1 MSYRFTLAAVA
12 AVLTLTGCAKSKTA
26 EQAPAFDFGSTRVTV
41 THIPTK
47 TDDGTKLYV
56 TIDGKDAGTLGIGES
71 MEVQLPEGKHKV
83 GGYARSLIG
92 RVTISPV
99 EVATSRDVISH
110 VTYSVANLK
119 PTFLVRA
126 STPVPKPKSE
136 SIPAEPV
143 PSIPKQIEA
152 PAAAEQAQAATPA
165 APVTAPQT
173 QAATPAAP
181 VTAPQTQ
188 AATPAAPVTAP
199 QTQAATPA
207 APVTAPQTQAATPA
221 APVTPQ
227 ETQTPKVTELTPTTQ
242 SQTSQA
248 TQDSATPVITDLTSA
263 PQT

>member
-12 AVLTLTGCAKSKTA
+12 AVIALTGCAKTKTA
-26 EQAPAFDFGSTRVTV
+26 DQAPAFDFGSTRLTV
-41 THIPTK
+41 AHVPTK

-56 TIDGKDAGTLGIGES
+56 TIDDKEAGALGTGES

-92 RVTISPV
+92 RVTIAPV
-99 EVATSRDVISH
+99 EVATSRDAVSH

-143 PSIPKQIEA
+143 PSLPKDIEA
-152 PAAAEQAQAATPA
+152 PAAAEQSQASATPADAPAATAVVTQQTSATSATSTTSAPVATQPVQTATPATPA
-165 APVTAPQT
+165 ATQQT
-173 QAATPAAP
+173 QTAAPAA
-181 VTAPQTQ
+181 
-188 AATPAAPVTAP
+188 
-199 QTQAATPA
+199 
-207 APVTAPQTQAATPA
+207 
-221 APVTPQ
+221 
-227 ETQTPKVTELTPTTQ
+227 QTPVVTDLTPTTQ

-248 TQDSATPVITDLTSA
+248 TQSTTAPEVTDLTSE
-263 PQT
+263 PQA

>member
-12 AVLTLTGCAKSKTA
+12 AVIALTGCAKTKTA
-26 EQAPAFDFGSTRVTV
+26 DQAPAFDFGSTRLTV
-41 THIPTK
+41 AHVPTK

-56 TIDGKDAGTLGIGES
+56 TIDDKEAGALGTGES

-92 RVTISPV
+92 RVTIAPV
-99 EVATSRDVISH
+99 EVATSRDAVSH

-143 PSIPKQIEA
+143 PSLPKDIEA
-152 PAAAEQAQAATPA
+152 PAAAEQSQASATPADAPAATAVVTQQTSATSATSTTSASTTPAPVATQPVQTATPATPATPA
-165 APVTAPQT
+165 ATQQT
-173 QAATPAAP
+173 QTAAPAA
-181 VTAPQTQ
+181 
-188 AATPAAPVTAP
+188 
-199 QTQAATPA
+199 
-207 APVTAPQTQAATPA
+207 
-221 APVTPQ
+221 
-227 ETQTPKVTELTPTTQ
+227 QTPVVTDLTPTTQ

-248 TQDSATPVITDLTSA
+248 TQSTTAPEVTDLTSE
-263 PQT
+263 PQA

>member
-12 AVLTLTGCAKSKTA
+12 AVIALTGCAKTKTA
-26 EQAPAFDFGSTRVTV
+26 DQAPAFDFGSTRLTV
-41 THIPTK
+41 AHVPTK

-56 TIDGKDAGTLGIGES
+56 TIDDKEAGALGTGES

-92 RVTISPV
+92 RVTIAPV
-99 EVATSRDVISH
+99 EVATSRDAVSH

-143 PSIPKQIEA
+143 PSLPKDIEA
-152 PAAAEQAQAATPA
+152 PAVAEQSQASATPADAPAATAAVTQQTSATSATSTTSASATPA
-165 APVTAPQT
+165 AVATQPVQTATP
-173 QAATPAAP
+173 ATPAATQQTQTAAP
-181 VTAPQTQ
+181 APQT
-188 AATPAAPVTAP
+188 PAVTD
-199 QTQAATPA
+199 
-207 APVTAPQTQAATPA
+207 
-221 APVTPQ
+221 
-227 ETQTPKVTELTPTTQ
+227 LTPTTQ

-248 TQDSATPVITDLTSA
+248 TQSSTTPEVTDLTSA
-263 PQT
+263 PQA

>member
-12 AVLTLTGCAKSKTA
+12 AVIALTGCAKTKTA
-26 EQAPAFDFGSTRVTV
+26 DQAPAFDFGSTRLTV
-41 THIPTK
+41 AHVPTK

-56 TIDGKDAGTLGIGES
+56 TIDDKEAGALGTGES

-92 RVTISPV
+92 RVTIAPV
-99 EVATSRDVISH
+99 EVATSRDAVSH

-143 PSIPKQIEA
+143 PSLPKDIEA
-152 PAAAEQAQAATPA
+152 PAAAEQSQASATPADAPAATTVVTQQTSATSATSTTSASTTPAPVATQPVQTATPATPA
-165 APVTAPQT
+165 ATQQT
-173 QAATPAAP
+173 QTAAPAA
-181 VTAPQTQ
+181 
-188 AATPAAPVTAP
+188 
-199 QTQAATPA
+199 
-207 APVTAPQTQAATPA
+207 
-221 APVTPQ
+221 
-227 ETQTPKVTELTPTTQ
+227 QTPVVTDLTPTTQ

-248 TQDSATPVITDLTSA
+248 TQSTTAPEVTDLTSE
-263 PQT
+263 PQA

>member
-12 AVLTLTGCAKSKTA
+12 AVIALTGCAKTKTA
-26 EQAPAFDFGSTRVTV
+26 DQAPAFDFGSTRLTV
-41 THIPTK
+41 AHVPTK

-56 TIDGKDAGTLGIGES
+56 TIDDKEAGALGTGES

-92 RVTISPV
+92 RVTIAPV
-99 EVATSRDVISH
+99 EVATSRDAVSH

-143 PSIPKQIEA
+143 PSLPKDIEA
-152 PAAAEQAQAATPA
+152 PAVAEQSQASATPADAPAATAVVTQQTSATSATSTTSASATPA
-165 APVTAPQT
+165 AVATQPVQTATP
-173 QAATPAAP
+173 ATPAATQQTQTAAP
-181 VTAPQTQ
+181 APQT
-188 AATPAAPVTAP
+188 PAVTD
-199 QTQAATPA
+199 
-207 APVTAPQTQAATPA
+207 
-221 APVTPQ
+221 
-227 ETQTPKVTELTPTTQ
+227 LTPTTQ

-248 TQDSATPVITDLTSA
+248 TQSSTTPEVTDLTSA
-263 PQT
+263 PQA

>member
-12 AVLTLTGCAKSKTA
+12 AVIALTGCAKTKTA
-26 EQAPAFDFGSTRVTV
+26 DQAPAFDFGSTRLTV
-41 THIPTK
+41 AHVPTK

-56 TIDGKDAGTLGIGES
+56 TIDDKEAGALGTGES

-92 RVTISPV
+92 RVTIAPV
-99 EVATSRDVISH
+99 EVATSRDAVSH

-143 PSIPKQIEA
+143 PSLPKDIEA
-152 PAAAEQAQAATPA
+152 PAVAEQSQASATPADAPAATTAVTQQTSATSETSTTSASATPA
-165 APVTAPQT
+165 AVATQPVQTATP
-173 QAATPAAP
+173 ATPAATQQTQTAAP
-181 VTAPQTQ
+181 APQT
-188 AATPAAPVTAP
+188 PAVTD
-199 QTQAATPA
+199 
-207 APVTAPQTQAATPA
+207 
-221 APVTPQ
+221 
-227 ETQTPKVTELTPTTQ
+227 LTPTTQ

-248 TQDSATPVITDLTSA
+248 TQSSTTPEVTDLTSA
-263 PQT
+263 PQA

>member
-12 AVLTLTGCAKSKTA
+12 AVIALTGCAKTKTA
-26 EQAPAFDFGSTRVTV
+26 DQAPAFDFGSTRLTV
-41 THIPTK
+41 AHVPTK

-56 TIDGKDAGTLGIGES
+56 TIDDKDAGALGTGES

-92 RVTISPV
+92 RVTIAPV
-99 EVATSRDVISH
+99 EVATSRDAVSH

-143 PSIPKQIEA
+143 PSLPKDIEA
-152 PAAAEQAQAATPA
+152 PAAAEQSQASATPA
-165 APVTAPQT
+165 DAPAATAVVTQQTSANAATSTNSTTPAPAAAQPVQTTAPATPVATQQT
-173 QAATPAAP
+173 QTAAP
-181 VTAPQTQ
+181 A
-188 AATPAAPVTAP
+188 
-199 QTQAATPA
+199 
-207 APVTAPQTQAATPA
+207 
-221 APVTPQ
+221 
-227 ETQTPKVTELTPTTQ
+227 TQTPAVTELTPTTS

-248 TQDSATPVITDLTSA
+248 TQDKTPPAVTDLTSA
-263 PQT
+263 PQA

>member
-12 AVLTLTGCAKSKTA
+12 AVIALTGCAKTKTA
-26 EQAPAFDFGSTRVTV
+26 DQAPAFDFGSTRLTV
-41 THIPTK
+41 AHVPTK

-56 TIDGKDAGTLGIGES
+56 TIDDKEAGALGTGES

-92 RVTISPV
+92 RVTIAPV
-99 EVATSRDVISH
+99 EVATSRDAVSH

-143 PSIPKQIEA
+143 PSLPKDIEA
-152 PAAAEQAQAATPA
+152 PATAEQSQASATPAATPA
-165 APVTAPQT
+165 ATPEVTQQTSATSATSTASTTSASATPAPVATQPAQTATP
-173 QAATPAAP
+173 ATPAA
-181 VTAPQTQ
+181 TQQTQ
-188 AATPAAPVTAP
+188 TAAPAAQTPAVTD
-199 QTQAATPA
+199 
-207 APVTAPQTQAATPA
+207 
-221 APVTPQ
+221 
-227 ETQTPKVTELTPTTQ
+227 LTPTTQ

-248 TQDSATPVITDLTSA
+248 TQSSTTPEVTDLTSA
-263 PQT
+263 PQA

>member
-12 AVLTLTGCAKSKTA
+12 AVIALTGCAKTKTA
-26 EQAPAFDFGSTRVTV
+26 DQAPAFDFGSTRLTV
-41 THIPTK
+41 AHVPTK

-56 TIDGKDAGTLGIGES
+56 TIDDKEAGALGTGES

-92 RVTISPV
+92 RVTIAPV
-99 EVATSRDVISH
+99 EVATSRDAVSH

-143 PSIPKQIEA
+143 PSLPKDIEA
-152 PAAAEQAQAATPA
+152 PATAEQSQVSATPATVAPVVTQPTSATATSSVTSTATAPVAAQPVQTATPATPA
-165 APVTAPQT
+165 AAQQT
-173 QAATPAAP
+173 QTAAP
-181 VTAPQTQ
+181 A
-188 AATPAAPVTAP
+188 
-199 QTQAATPA
+199 
-207 APVTAPQTQAATPA
+207 
-221 APVTPQ
+221 
-227 ETQTPKVTELTPTTQ
+227 TQTPAVTDLTPTTQ

-248 TQDSATPVITDLTSA
+248 TQGSTTPEVTDLTSA
-263 PQT
+263 PQA

>member
-12 AVLTLTGCAKSKTA
+12 AVLALTGCAKTKTA
-26 EQAPAFDFGSTRVTV
+26 DQAPAFDFGSTRVTV

-56 TIDGKDAGTLGIGES
+56 TIDDKDAGALGTGES

-92 RVTISPV
+92 RVTIAPV

-143 PSIPKQIEA
+143 PSLPKDIEA
-152 PAAAEQAQAATPA
+152 PAAAEQSQASAAPATATPATTQATQAAAPVTTQQTSATAATSATTPAPAATPPTQTATPATPA
-165 APVTAPQT
+165 ATQQT
-173 QAATPAAP
+173 QTAAP
-181 VTAPQTQ
+181 A
-188 AATPAAPVTAP
+188 
-199 QTQAATPA
+199 
-207 APVTAPQTQAATPA
+207 
-221 APVTPQ
+221 
-227 ETQTPKVTELTPTTQ
+227 TQTPAVTELTPTPS

-248 TQDSATPVITDLTSA
+248 TQGSTTPDITDLTSA
-263 PQT
+263 PQA

>member
-12 AVLTLTGCAKSKTA
+12 AVIALTGCAKTKTA
-26 EQAPAFDFGSTRVTV
+26 DQAPAFDFGSTRLTV
-41 THIPTK
+41 AHVPTK

-56 TIDGKDAGTLGIGES
+56 TIDDKEAGALGTGES

-92 RVTISPV
+92 RVTIAPV
-99 EVATSRDVISH
+99 EVATSRDAVSH

-143 PSIPKQIEA
+143 PSLPKDIEA
-152 PAAAEQAQAATPA
+152 PAAAEQSQASAMPAATPA
-165 APVTAPQT
+165 ATPEVTQQTSATSATSTASTSATPAPVATQPAQTATP
-173 QAATPAAP
+173 ATPAA
-181 VTAPQTQ
+181 TQQTQ
-188 AATPAAPVTAP
+188 TAAPAAQTPAVTD
-199 QTQAATPA
+199 
-207 APVTAPQTQAATPA
+207 
-221 APVTPQ
+221 
-227 ETQTPKVTELTPTTQ
+227 LTPTTQ

-248 TQDSATPVITDLTSA
+248 TQSSTTPEVTDLTSA
-263 PQT
+263 PQA

>member
-12 AVLTLTGCAKSKTA
+12 AVIALTGCAKTKTA
-26 EQAPAFDFGSTRVTV
+26 DQAPAFDFGSTRLTV
-41 THIPTK
+41 AHVPTK

-56 TIDGKDAGTLGIGES
+56 TIDDKEAGALGTGET

-92 RVTISPV
+92 RVTIAPV
-99 EVATSRDVISH
+99 EVATSRDAVSH

-143 PSIPKQIEA
+143 PSLPKDIEA
-152 PAAAEQAQAATPA
+152 PAAAEQSQASATPADAPAATTAVTQQTSATSETSTTSASATPAPVATQPVQTATPATPA
-165 APVTAPQT
+165 ATQQTQTAAPAPQT
-173 QAATPAAP
+173 PA
-181 VTAPQTQ
+181 VTD
-188 AATPAAPVTAP
+188 
-199 QTQAATPA
+199 
-207 APVTAPQTQAATPA
+207 
-221 APVTPQ
+221 
-227 ETQTPKVTELTPTTQ
+227 LTPTTQ

-248 TQDSATPVITDLTSA
+248 TQSSTTPEVTDLTSA
-263 PQT
+263 PQA

>member
-12 AVLTLTGCAKSKTA
+12 AVIALTGCAKTKTA
-26 EQAPAFDFGSTRVTV
+26 DQAPAFDFGSTRLTV
-41 THIPTK
+41 AHVPTK

-56 TIDGKDAGTLGIGES
+56 TIDDKEAGALGTGES

-92 RVTISPV
+92 RVTIAPV
-99 EVATSRDVISH
+99 EVATSRDAVSH

-143 PSIPKQIEA
+143 PSLPKDIEA
-152 PAAAEQAQAATPA
+152 PAAAEQSQASATPADAPAATAVVTQQTSATSATSTTSASTTPAPVATQPVQTATPATPA
-165 APVTAPQT
+165 ATQQT
-173 QAATPAAP
+173 QTAAPAA
-181 VTAPQTQ
+181 
-188 AATPAAPVTAP
+188 
-199 QTQAATPA
+199 
-207 APVTAPQTQAATPA
+207 
-221 APVTPQ
+221 
-227 ETQTPKVTELTPTTQ
+227 QTPVVTDLTPTTQ

-248 TQDSATPVITDLTSA
+248 TQSSTTPEVTDLTSE
-263 PQT
+263 PQA

>member
-12 AVLTLTGCAKSKTA
+12 AVIALTGCAKTKTA
-26 EQAPAFDFGSTRVTV
+26 DQAPAFDFGSTRLTV
-41 THIPTK
+41 AHVPTK

-56 TIDGKDAGTLGIGES
+56 TIDDKEAGALGTGES

-92 RVTISPV
+92 RVTIAPV
-99 EVATSRDVISH
+99 EVATSRDAVSH

-143 PSIPKQIEA
+143 PSLPKDIEA
-152 PAAAEQAQAATPA
+152 PAAAEQSQASATPA
-165 APVTAPQT
+165 DAPAATAVVTQQTSATSATSTTSASTTPAPVATQPVQT
-173 QAATPAAP
+173 ATPATPA
-181 VTAPQTQ
+181 VTQQTQ
-188 AATPAAPVTAP
+188 TAAPAA
-199 QTQAATPA
+199 
-207 APVTAPQTQAATPA
+207 
-221 APVTPQ
+221 
-227 ETQTPKVTELTPTTQ
+227 QTPVVTDLTPTTQ

-248 TQDSATPVITDLTSA
+248 TQSTTAPEVTDLTSE
-263 PQT
+263 PQA

>member
-12 AVLTLTGCAKSKTA
+12 AVIALTGCAKTKTA
-26 EQAPAFDFGSTRVTV
+26 DQAPAFDFGSTRLTV
-41 THIPTK
+41 AHVPTK

-56 TIDGKDAGTLGIGES
+56 TIDDKEAGALGTGES

-92 RVTISPV
+92 RVTIAPV
-99 EVATSRDVISH
+99 EVATSRDAVSH

-143 PSIPKQIEA
+143 PSLPKDIEA
-152 PAAAEQAQAATPA
+152 PAAAEQSQASATPADAPAATAVVTQQTSATSATSTTSASTTPAPVATQPVQTATPATPA
-165 APVTAPQT
+165 ATQQT
-173 QAATPAAP
+173 QTAAPAA
-181 VTAPQTQ
+181 
-188 AATPAAPVTAP
+188 
-199 QTQAATPA
+199 
-207 APVTAPQTQAATPA
+207 
-221 APVTPQ
+221 
-227 ETQTPKVTELTPTTQ
+227 QTPVVTDLTPTTQ

-248 TQDSATPVITDLTSA
+248 TQSSTTPEVTDLTSEPHA
-263 PQT
+263 